1 MYQHKIFNLYGNV
14 KINQNRKQLQSK
26 SCSIVKQRLQGK
38 SFEIHI
44 QSNEGEDSKCDA
56 LLSLHSSMSGNVS
69 STLSGGRVSEENG
82 RNPNIVEGINLNRKI
97 ICLRQNIG

>member
-56 LLSLHSSMSGNVS
+56 LSLHSSMSGNVS